1 VSDDENAGTETD
13 NTEAGGTEP
22 DTNNTLSESSQ
33 SLPIV
38 TSRTCENTIALDK
51 RSTTILENQYTL
63 IFPSDLL
70 SASSMRYC
78 SDMLGELGAAFEIDY
93 VDYDGSGMDG
103 YINGV
108 VGGVQQSG
116 SWKVGDI
123 EKQGCLFC

>member
-1 VSDDENAGTETD
+1 
-13 NTEAGGTEP
+13 
-22 DTNNTLSESSQ
+22 
-33 SLPIV
+33 
-38 TSRTCENTIALDK
+38 
-51 RSTTILENQYTL
+51 
-63 IFPSDLL
+63 
-70 SASSMRYC
+70 MRYC
-78 SDMLGELGAAFEIDY
+78 SDMLGELGAAFEIDC